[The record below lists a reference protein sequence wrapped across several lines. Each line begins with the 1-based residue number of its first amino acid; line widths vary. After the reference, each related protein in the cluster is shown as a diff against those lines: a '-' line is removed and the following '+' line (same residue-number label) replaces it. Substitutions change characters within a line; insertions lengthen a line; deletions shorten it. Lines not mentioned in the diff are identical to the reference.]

1 MDAEKILQA
10 LHDHYEESIF
20 VTDGEGRLI
29 FVNRVA
35 AERLKVDLDY
45 LEGKTVQELMN
56 EGVYSQSTTMDA
68 IRTKHPVTGPLDTD
82 PNKVTF
88 SNSVPVLDEDG
99 EVVMVVTNNMSMEHN
114 AEWEKII
121 HANEV
126 EASRLQRE
134 REYLRLQDQRVL
146 VANSPKMRN
155 LLTTIEAVAP
165 TDSNIVILGESG
177 TGKDM
182 FASLIHEKSARAG
195 NAYIS
200 VNCAAMTESLLESE
214 LFGYEAGA
222 FTGALRGGKMGL
234 FEATSGGTL
243 FLDEIGEMSLGLQ
256 SKLLRVLENHEV
268 RRVGGVRNIPVDVR
282 VICATNKHLPELV
295 KEKKFREDLYYR
307 LAVFT
312 LDLPRLR
319 DRTEDI
325 IPIANMFLEEL
336 NRRNGTHKILSRAT
350 VRTMLN
356 YDWPGNIRELRNVIE
371 RIYVVSPG
379 NELFFLP
386 MPVAKYG
393 GELNE
398 YMEQQEQEQQAAEK
412 LDTSLGLKEYV
423 RKAEKAYIEAV
434 IEECGGSVAAAAQ
447 RLGVHRSALYRK
459 LASEED
465 VAK

>member
-1 MDAEKILQA
+1 MDAEKILEA

-20 VTDGEGRLI
+20 ITDGEGRLI
-29 FVNRVA
+29 FVNKVA
-35 AERLKVDLDY
+35 AERLHTDLEF
-45 LEGKTVQELMN
+45 LEGKTVDELM
-56 EGVYSQSTTMDA
+56 EAGVYSQSTTKGA
-68 IRTKHPVTGPLDTD
+68 IRTKQPFTGALDTD
-82 PNKVTF
+82 PEKVTY
-88 SNSVPVLDEDG
+88 SNSVPVLDENG
-99 EVVMVVTNNMSMEHN
+99 EVVMVVTNNMSLEHN
-114 AEWEKII
+114 VEWEKII
-121 HANEV
+121 NAHRV
-126 EASRLQRE
+126 ETSRLQRE
-134 REYLRLQDQRVL
+134 REFLRLQDQRVL
-146 VANSPKMRN
+146 VANSPKMKN
-155 LLTTIEAVAP
+155 LLAMVNAVAP

-182 FASLIHEKSARAG
+182 FASLIHEKSHRAE
-195 NAYIS
+195 NSFIS

-222 FTGALRGGKMGL
+222 FTGALPGGKMGL

-243 FLDEIGEMSLGLQ
+243 FLDEIGEMSLALQ

-282 VICATNKHLPELV
+282 VICATNKRLPELV
-295 KEKKFREDLYYR
+295 KEKKFREDLFYR

-325 IPIANMFLEEL
+325 IPIANMFLEDL
-336 NRRNGTHKILSRAT
+336 NRKNGTRKVLSKAT
-350 VRTMLN
+350 VRTMLT

-386 MPVAKYG
+386 MPLARYG

-398 YMEQQEQEQQAAEK
+398 YIEEPGTEK
-412 LDTSLGLKEYV
+412 PDTSLGLKEYV

-434 IEECGGSVAAAAQ
+434 IEECGGSVAAAAE

-459 LASEED
+459 LQNGED